1 LKGKESMSEGHGE
14 DSATVS
20 DLHSRA
26 DTLHRAGRLD
36 DALALLGSAG
46 QSGLVTSDEAASE
59 VLRLT
64 LLRAKILTD
73 RIFYANRGYVEAVET
88 LEAADTLAQRLD
100 DQLSAATALDLL
112 GMADY
117 YHVMQVG
124 SVDYGSALQRFQAA
138 LARREDLTDSRG
150 VVESLFH
157 VGLVHERL
165 EQYDEAL
172 DMYWRAYALARE
184 RGHLLEQSYAARHL
198 GGGAQELGDLDA
210 ALAYSRESLALRQ
223 ELGITLLLPLAH
235 IALGAVTLARQ
246 DVDGAGQEYEQAHTL
261 ADGMQSPLAI
271 VFSLLALSELAH
283 ARGNED
289 ARRDYAKRALSRAQE
304 DGLPLGIRGAE
315 AALAAIAQER
325 A

>member
-1 LKGKESMSEGHGE
+1 MSEGHGE
-14 DSATVS
+14 DSARVS

-26 DTLHRAGRLD
+26 AMLHRAGRLD

-73 RIFYANRGYVEAVET
+73 RIFYANRGYDEAVET

-100 DQLSAATALDLL
+100 DQLSASTALDLV

-117 YHVMQVG
+117 YRVMQAG
-124 SVDYGSALQRFQAA
+124 SADYGSALPRFQVA
-138 LARREDLTDSRG
+138 LARREELNDSRG
-150 VVESLFH
+150 VAESLFH

-172 DMYWRAYALARE
+172 DMYRRAYMLARE

-198 GGGAQELGDLDA
+198 GGGAQEMGDLDA
-210 ALAYSRESLALRQ
+210 ALAYFRESLALRQ
-223 ELGITLLLPLAH
+223 ELGTTLLLPLAH
-235 IALGAVTLARQ
+235 IALGEVMLARQ
-246 DVDGAGQEYEQAHTL
+246 DADGAAQEYEQAHTL

-271 VFSLLALSELAH
+271 VFSLLALSELAQ
-283 ARGNED
+283 ARGNQD
-289 ARRDYAKRALSRAQE
+289 ARHDYAEQALARAQE
-304 DGLPLGIRGAE
+304 DDLPLGVRAAE